1 MDGTLACT
9 SDPETWPAIGEKR
22 HMTFGMPA
30 RSEHVTMVL
39 RGPARPRQ
47 RVRFRSSERVS
58 TNLIQAGDR
67 AVICG

>member
-39 RGPARPRQ
+39 RRLARPWQ
-47 RVRFRSSERVS
+47 R
-58 TNLIQAGDR
+58 
-67 AVICG
+67 